1 MDNKTNQ
8 LTDNNLFQEIEKHL
22 KETLKKYLCF
32 QSLLMYKQT
41 TYPNKMDFPELVIQK
56 SFFR

>member
-22 KETLKKYLCF
+22 KETLKNLCF
-32 QSLLMYKQT
+32 
-41 TYPNKMDFPELVIQK
+41 
-56 SFFR
+56 